1 MATPEQNNCPSG
13 SPAVVVVTVVV
24 AMVTHVGG
32 DVTVVFGDI
41 VVLEH
46 CPPLWIAICS
56 SLHFACAKWQL

>member
-1 MATPEQNNCPSG
+1 VATPEQNNCPSG

-24 AMVTHVGG
+24 AMVTHVGV

-46 CPPLWIAICS
+46 CPPL
-56 SLHFACAKWQL
+56 